1 MTMRFWAAWILI
13 CAACAAPRPQ
23 DGPLTRFDYLDG
35 TWARSEADGTREE
48 TWDLRHG
55 WAMRGFARRIDGE
68 RTLELHQLAIEP
80 RGSGFALRLAL
91 HGEEPRELR
100 LVAHG
105 KDWARFQSAQPGY
118 PQSIDYRRDGERLRI
133 RSAGLLGGRSFEQTL
148 ELARVHLR

>member
-1 MTMRFWAAWILI
+1 MTMRSWAPWALI
-13 CAACAAPRPQ
+13 CAACATPRPA

-68 RTLELHQLAIEP
+68 RTLELQQLSIEP
-80 RGSGFALRLAL
+80 RGRGFALRLAV
-91 HGEEPRELR
+91 HGEEPRELH

-105 KDWARFQSAQPGY
+105 EDWARFQTAEPGY
-118 PQSIDYRRDGERLRI
+118 PQTVDYRRDGKHLRI
-133 RSAGLLGGRSFEQTL
+133 RSAGLREGRAVERTL
-148 ELARVHLR
+148 ELARVR